1 MKKLKTLIEEE
12 KDQKQKI
19 IYERANTQKEYEDII
34 NNMENQ
40 MKNIMEKNKKSK
52 SQTLENLKN
61 EISTYFSNMVVGLLE
76 MGGIKHENI
85 KDIVKEQSKQLV
97 DIIKECTELK
107 FK

>member
-1 MKKLKTLIEEE
+1 
-12 KDQKQKI
+12 
-19 IYERANTQKEYEDII
+19 
-34 NNMENQ
+34 

-85 KDIVKEQSKQLV
+85 KDIVKE
-97 DIIKECTELK
+97 
-107 FK
+107 